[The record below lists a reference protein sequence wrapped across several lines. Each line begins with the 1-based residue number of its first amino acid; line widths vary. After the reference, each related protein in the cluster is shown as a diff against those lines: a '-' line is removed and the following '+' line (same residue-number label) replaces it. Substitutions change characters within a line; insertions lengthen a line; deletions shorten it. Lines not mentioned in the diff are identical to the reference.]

1 MGKGM
6 GFLQQSAEGLM
17 ILLISIGYG
26 VYIGLGLLSCI
37 VALGT
42 WVSKTIYA
50 CCNAV
55 ADHRDPLQSEAG
67 VSDEPAVVMSLV
79 GFAMMVVGGVALAAI
94 WRKTWFWLFV
104 IEIIM
109 LSLLVL
115 TVVVMIAAFAL
126 ALGIKDPVLEGV
138 DKSWMDTRKCA

>member
-6 GFLQQSAEGLM
+6 GVLQQSAEGLM

-50 CCNAV
+50 
-55 ADHRDPLQSEAG
+55 
-67 VSDEPAVVMSLV
+67 PAMPPVVTQQLITAIPSSRKPGLV
-79 GFAMMVVGGVALAAI
+79 
-94 WRKTWFWLFV
+94 T
-104 IEIIM
+104 
-109 LSLLVL
+109 SLL
-115 TVVVMIAAFAL
+115 
-126 ALGIKDPVLEGV
+126 
-138 DKSWMDTRKCA
+138 

>member
-50 CCNAV
+50 
-55 ADHRDPLQSEAG
+55 
-67 VSDEPAVVMSLV
+67 PAMAHVV
-79 GFAMMVVGGVALAAI
+79 
-94 WRKTWFWLFV
+94 TQ
-104 IEIIM
+104 
-109 LSLLVL
+109 
-115 TVVVMIAAFAL
+115 
-126 ALGIKDPVLEGV
+126 
-138 DKSWMDTRKCA
+138 